1 MDKNLI
7 DKIKNNP
14 SYQELVTKRGS
25 FALKMTIGM
34 LVVYYAFILT
44 IAFSPETLGISMGG
58 VMTIGIPIGIL
69 IILFSFIMAG
79 VYTARANSEFD
90 SLTKKLK
97 DDLKGDLQ

>member
-7 DKIKNNP
+7 EKIKNNP
-14 SYQELVTKRGS
+14 SYQELVTKRSS

-58 VMTIGIPIGIL
+58 VMTVGIPIGIL
-69 IILFSFIMAG
+69 IIVFSFIMAG
-79 VYTARANSEFD
+79 IYTARANSEFD
-90 SLTKKLK
+90 SLTNKLK